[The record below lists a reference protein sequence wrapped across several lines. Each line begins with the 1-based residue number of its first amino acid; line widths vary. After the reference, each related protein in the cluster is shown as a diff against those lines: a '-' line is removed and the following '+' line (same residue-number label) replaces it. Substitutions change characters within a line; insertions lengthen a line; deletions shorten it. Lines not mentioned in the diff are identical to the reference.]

1 MTAFEK
7 LNKLFRRYSIQ
18 QTEMCENN
26 CFLEAI
32 IHNGMGDFTVFKS
45 EGKDL
50 DDALDKIINQYVEF
64 YGTSVDKVKNFLGEW
79 YE

>member
-32 IHNGMGDFTVFKS
+32 IYNGMGDFTVFKS

-50 DDALDKIINQYVEF
+50 DDALDKVINQYAEF
-64 YGTSVDKVKNFLGEW
+64 NGISIDKVKIYLGE
-79 YE
+79 